1 MYKVGLTMENK
12 INIEKLMEG
21 LGIEEAD
28 IVLVAGNALLC
39 NEKFD
44 LVKVDGTYSPAIPN
58 YILGMVSGKY
68 GYEVYKSM
76 MVVKGDSDGEK
87 KKN

>member
-1 MYKVGLTMENK
+1 MKDKITMEQ
-12 INIEKLMEG
+12 LMEG
-21 LGIEEAD
+21 LGIEETD

-44 LVKVDGTYSPAIPN
+44 LVKVDGSYSPAIPN

-76 MVVKGDSDGEK
+76 KIVKGASDGKEK
-87 KKN
+87 KN